1 MIPPTLETLG
11 RWLLILGITI
21 TLIGGIIWLIAR
33 ITGWEKFPGTLRF
46 QSGGLTCIFPILG
59 SILISILLT
68 VILNLLAR
76 FLNR

>member
-1 MIPPTLETLG
+1 MMPSFDSLG
-11 RWLLILGITI
+11 RWLVIIGITI
-21 TLIGGIIWLIAR
+21 TLIGGLIWLIAR
-33 ITGWEKFPGTLRF
+33 LTGWEKFPGTLKF

-68 VILNLLAR
+68 VILNLVAR